1 MIFEQFDLA
10 LEGDS
15 YKKYRGMQII
25 KPKAF
30 QEHADRLEKEE
41 QAYVS
46 IIRNTWLKMVK
57 DKDVEKRREADE
69 DMLRIGDAH
78 YELSKSRDWPCAG
91 YIAVSRDRF
100 IRVERNILLLILWV
114 LLFFILVAGSIS
126 VILGLKSCSVT
137 NAWDPDID
145 QSAQEYTGKL
155 DDVPVEQESIVV
167 PGFYRFTATEGG
179 NSLQLHN
186 PDGNTVYFQYDIY
199 LVDDVRT
206 AASFPDLDSAQ
217 AFVEEHSAEYGC
229 RPEGDGYVLCDADGN
244 AMGSVTLYRAVGNGT
259 GFDVLEEE
267 VSALYQTKLIGPGQ
281 QVLWDAYHGLGLGT
295 HQIKLKV
302 STYDIET
309 GAECYGAI
317 QTVEA
322 EVK

>member
-1 MIFEQFDLA
+1 MLFESISLDL
-10 LEGDS
+10 EEKS
-15 YKKYRGMQII
+15 YRKHKGLRVIR
-25 KPKAF
+25 PKAF
-30 QEHADRLEKEE
+30 RAYQDRLEKDGKY
-41 QAYVS
+41 ATV
-46 IIRNTWLKMVK
+46 IRSTKLKAVDGK
-57 DKDVEKRREADE
+57 EVRDRLDKGEDILSAAD
-69 DMLRIGDAH
+69 GCH
-78 YELSKSRDWPCAG
+78 YELKKVRDWPKAG
-91 YIAVSRDRF
+91 YIAVAEDRF
-100 IRVERNILLLILWV
+100 VCCEHGFLIF
-114 LLFFILVAGSIS
+114 LLFF
-126 VILGLKSCSVT
+126 LGLSALLALLLMRT
-137 NAWDPDID
+137 PEIPGNAWEPDLD
-145 QSAQEYTGKL
+145 GQASEYTGPQA
-155 DDVPVEQESIVV
+155 DAPTEQESIVV

-199 LVDDVRT
+199 LVDDART

>member
-1 MIFEQFDLA
+1 MLFESISLDL
-10 LEGDS
+10 EEKS
-15 YKKYRGMQII
+15 YRKHKGLRVIR
-25 KPKAF
+25 PKAF
-30 QEHADRLEKEE
+30 HAYQDRLEKDGKY
-41 QAYVS
+41 ATV
-46 IIRNTWLKMVK
+46 IRNTKLKAVDGK
-57 DKDVEKRREADE
+57 EVRDRLDKGE
-69 DMLRIGDAH
+69 DILSASDGCH
-78 YELSKSRDWPCAG
+78 YELKKVRDWPKAG
-91 YIAVSRDRF
+91 YIAVAEDRF
-100 IRVERNILLLILWV
+100 VCCEHGSLIF
-114 LLFFILVAGSIS
+114 LLFF
-126 VILGLKSCSVT
+126 LGLSALLALLLMRT
-137 NAWDPDID
+137 PEIPGNAWEPDLD
-145 QSAQEYTGKL
+145 GQASEYTGPQA
-155 DDVPVEQESIVV
+155 DAPTEQESIVV

-199 LVDDVRT
+199 LVDDART

-244 AMGSVTLYRAVGNGT
+244 AMDSVTLYRAVGNGT